1 MLKKLLS
8 HKTRIFL
15 ILVFVLLLVLVRA
28 YEDSL
33 FYDPFL
39 DYFKSDFAFLP
50 LPEINPLGLFFGLCL
65 RYGLNT
71 VFSLGIMYMT
81 FKDFQLIKFTSVLY
95 FIFFII
101 LTIAFFVVLSV
112 YGVESKMTLFYIRRF
127 LIQPIFLLLFVPAFF
142 YQRKNS

>member
-8 HKTRIFL
+8 HQIRIL
-15 ILVFVLLLVLVRA
+15 LVMTFIFLLVLVRA

-39 DYFKSDFAFLP
+39 DYFKRDFAFLP
-50 LPEINPLGLFFGLCL
+50 LPEINSIQLVFGLFL

-71 VFSLGIMYMT
+71 VFSLGIIYMI
-81 FKDFQLIKFTSVLY
+81 FKDFELIKFTSVLY
-95 FIFFII
+95 SFFFII
-101 LTIAFFVVLSV
+101 LTIAFLVVLSV
-112 YGVESKMTLFYIRRF
+112 YGAESKMTLFYIRRF

-142 YQRKNS
+142 YQKKNS